1 MRVYD
6 ICLSLS
12 DFTYNLGPSM
22 LLQMALLHSFLWLSS
37 LPLYTHHIFIH
48 LSINGP
54 LGCFHV
60 LALVNRAIS
69 GCLGC
74 FRVFAVVNKDAVNI
88 EVQVSFWI
96 IVLSGFMPR
105 SGIAGSYGN
114 SIFSFLWNFY
124 TVFHSDCTN
133 LYFHQQCKRVPFFF
147 TWSPA
152 FIICGLFYDGH
163 SD

>member
-6 ICLSLS
+6 IYLSLS

-88 EVQVSFWI
+88 EVQVSF
-96 IVLSGFMPR
+96 
-105 SGIAGSYGN
+105 
-114 SIFSFLWNFY
+114 
-124 TVFHSDCTN
+124 
-133 LYFHQQCKRVPFFF
+133 
-147 TWSPA
+147 
-152 FIICGLFYDGH
+152 
-163 SD
+163 